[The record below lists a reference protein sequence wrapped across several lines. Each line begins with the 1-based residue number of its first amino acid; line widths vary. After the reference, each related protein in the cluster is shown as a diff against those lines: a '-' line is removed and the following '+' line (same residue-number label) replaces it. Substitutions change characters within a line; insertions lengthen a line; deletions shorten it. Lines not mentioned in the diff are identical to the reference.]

1 MKFLLTLIMCSG
13 VANTCLP
20 PIQVDQK
27 FDGLYSCLMSGYA
40 ESVAKIEE
48 IGQEKINTNLI
59 HIKFYCT
66 PIEDQLT

>member
-20 PIQVDQK
+20 PFQVDQK
-27 FDGLYSCLMSGYA
+27 FDGLYNCLMFGYA

-48 IGQEKINTNLI
+48 IGQEKIDTNLI